1 MAARTEV
8 DQGDD
13 YCENSDDERQQ
24 SVEVRDISTP
34 SLLYLSLPLP
44 LTSLSLQVEEYYS
57 DTSDG
62 KLHDILLN

>member
-24 SVEVRDISTP
+24 SVEVRDTSTA
-34 SLLYLSLPLP
+34 SHLYLSLPL
-44 LTSLSLQVEEYYS
+44 TFLSLQVEEYYS

>member
-24 SVEVRDISTP
+24 SVEVRDTSTP
-34 SLLYLSLPLP
+34 SHLYLSLLF
-44 LTSLSLQVEEYYS
+44 TSLSLQVEEYYS

>member
-34 SLLYLSLPLP
+34 SLLYLSLPL
-44 LTSLSLQVEEYYS
+44 TSLSLQVEEYYS

>member
-34 SLLYLSLPLP
+34 SHLYLSLP